1 MGTRCVK
8 LVSHVYDENTM
19 TTTVSR
25 PSARRIKHAPLL
37 GFLLATLPAAL
48 VAQGLTPEQVV
59 RLESVTSVAMSPD
72 GEQVAYTLQKPRGET
87 DSYGPAYVELWVVP
101 AHGGNPRPIVRG
113 PNRVSQPG
121 WSPDGSTLSFA
132 ARLGRQ
138 PATQVYG
145 MPAGGGD
152 PRMLTHSPIG
162 VLSYSWSPTGEAIAH
177 TAREAVPEHVTARR
191 ERGDDAIVAGENE
204 RHVRLW
210 IETLDSG
217 ERRALTAADRTVW
230 NFAWAPD
237 ARRLAVQTTASPA
250 IDDSYM
256 FRELATVDVTGGGLE
271 RVVETPGKLETMAW
285 SPDGSKRA
293 FVGAAST
300 NDPLAQSVFVVSAE
314 GGAARNRTSD
324 YGGSVTWLNWAD
336 DRTLL
341 FLANEGTRTTLNRLA
356 VDEGAAQRVAG
367 GGTEILSSVRF
378 DANARTF
385 AAVASTSSYPNEV
398 HVGSIRDGAVERV
411 THHNAWLD
419 GVQLAQQETIEW
431 THPDGTRIEGVLLHP
446 VNEQPG
452 VRYPLAILPHG
463 GPEGISRDGW
473 TTSALYPAQV
483 LAARGYAVLMPNYR
497 GSAGRG
503 VAYAKADHRD
513 LGGKEFEDVIA
524 GIDHLAERGL
534 VDPERV
540 GSSGTSYGGYFS
552 AWAGTRHA
560 SRFKAAITFAG
571 ISNWASFTGTT
582 DIPYEMSLVHWDL
595 WWFDNP
601 ALAWDRSPL
610 AHVNEGNSP
619 TLVAHGAA
627 DERVHPEQSQELYQ
641 TLKIHGVPTGL
652 VVYPR
657 EPHGLRERAHQL
669 DFMNRV
675 IEWLDRYVKN
685 ATPTTE

>member
-1 MGTRCVK
+1 MK
-8 LVSHVYDENTM
+8 ASA
-19 TTTVSR
+19 SR
-25 PSARRIKHAPLL
+25 SSARRIKRAFLL
-37 GFLLATLPAAL
+37 GFLLVAVPAVI

-72 GEQVAYTLQKPRGET
+72 GEQVAYTLQKLRGEN

-101 AHGGNPRPIVRG
+101 ARGGSPRPIVRG
-113 PNRVSQPG
+113 PNRVSQPS
-121 WSPDGSTLSFA
+121 WSPDGRTLSFA
-132 ARLGRQ
+132 ARLGRR

-145 MPAGGGD
+145 IPARGGD
-152 PRMLTHSPIG
+152 PRVLTHSRTG
-162 VLSYSWSPTGEAIAH
+162 VLSYAWSPTGDALAYTE
-177 TAREAVPEHVTARR
+177 REPVPEEVTARQ
-191 ERGDDAIVAGENE
+191 ERGDDAIVAGENQ

-210 IETLDSG
+210 IETLDTG
-217 ERRALTAADRTVW
+217 ERRAVTPVRRTVW
-230 NFAWAPD
+230 NFAWSPD

-256 FRELATVDVTGGGLE
+256 FRELATVHVTGGGLE
-271 RVVETPGKLETMAW
+271 RLVETPGKLEAMAW
-285 SPDGSKRA
+285 SPDGSRLA
-293 FVGAAST
+293 FVGAVST
-300 NDPLAQSVFVVSAE
+300 NDPLAQSVFIVPAE
-314 GGAARNRTSD
+314 GGAAQNRTND
-324 YGGSVTWLNWAD
+324 YGGSVTGLSWAD
-336 DRTLL
+336 DGTLL

-356 VDEGAAQRVAG
+356 VDQGAGAAQRVAG
-367 GGTEILSSVRF
+367 GGPEILSSVRL
-378 DANARTF
+378 DANAHIF
-385 AAVASTSSYPNEV
+385 AAVASTSSYPSEV
-398 HVGSIRDGAVERV
+398 HVGSIRDGALERV
-411 THHNAWLD
+411 TRHNTWLD
-419 GVQLAQQETIEW
+419 EVQLAQQETVEW

-446 VNEQPG
+446 LNEQPG
-452 VRYPLAILPHG
+452 VRYPLAVLPHG

-503 VAYAKADHRD
+503 VGFSKGDHRD

-560 SRFKAAITFAG
+560 DRFKAAITFAG

-595 WWFDNP
+595 WWFDDP
-601 ALAWDRSPL
+601 ELAWDRSPL
-610 AHVNEGNSP
+610 AHVSKDNSP

-641 TLKIHGVPTGL
+641 TLKILGVPTGL
-652 VVYPR
+652 IVYPR

-669 DFMNRV
+669 DFMTRV
-675 IEWLDRYVKN
+675 IEWFDRYVKN
-685 ATPTTE
+685 AATTTE